1 MIDLEEHQR
10 QIQENLSYWNAKP
23 VLREVY
29 REFHELIARN
39 LCDLDGETIELGS
52 GVGNIKEVIPH
63 CVRTD
68 LFPNP
73 WIDRQENAYALTMPN
88 DSVAN
93 LILFDVFH
101 HLEFPM
107 NAIAEFQRVLVPG
120 GRLLV
125 FDHAM
130 SALGWFFSRFIHH
143 EKAGFSKPYRLDRA
157 KRNEIERAGY
167 YADHANAFRFFD
179 KHFEQELADC
189 WQRLDVV
196 KLPALKWLA
205 SGGYRGPSFVLDKT
219 KPFIQ
224 ILEEKLFSFPA
235 VFSLRCLVVLR
246 KNQPAVS
253 AESN

>member
-10 QIQENLSYWNAKP
+10 QIHENLSYWNAKP

-39 LCDLDGETIELGS
+39 LCDLDGETLELGS
-52 GVGNIKEVIPH
+52 GIGNIQDVIPH

-73 WIDRQENAYALTMPN
+73 WIDRQENAYALSMP
-88 DSVAN
+88 DKSVAN

-107 NAIAEFQRVLVPG
+107 NAMAEFHRVLIPG

-130 SALGWFFSRFIHH
+130 SAAGWLFSRFIHH
-143 EKAGFSKPYRLDRA
+143 EKAGFFKSFRLGIA
-157 KRNEIERAGY
+157 NANEIKSAGY
-167 YADHANAFRFFD
+167 YADHANAFRFFE
-179 KHFEQELADC
+179 KRFNQQLVNC
-189 WQRLDVV
+189 WQRVEV
-196 KLPALKWLA
+196 IKLPSLIWVA
-205 SGGYRGPSFVLDKT
+205 SGGYRGPSFVSDQT
-219 KPFIQ
+219 KLLLQ
-224 ILEEKLFSFPA
+224 VLEGILLHFPA
-235 VFSLRCLVVLR
+235 LFSLRCLVVLR
-246 KNQPAVS
+246 KNQNPR
-253 AESN
+253 